1 MHGEDA
7 ATGVH
12 ITQHS
17 EAMLIQTVVPGEH
30 CREDYDN
37 ETIWDVCDVGV
48 ARLKTLLEFTM
59 NGQRDDLSSFGEVL
73 PEEHDDA
80 KCSEGHGACE
90 LMRTVDVFD
99 EEDQFIQGAA
109 VSYML
114 GRQP

>member
-1 MHGEDA
+1 
-7 ATGVH
+7 V
-12 ITQHS
+12 
-17 EAMLIQTVVPGEH
+17 LIQAVVPGEH
-30 CREDYDN
+30 CREDYDD
-37 ETIWDVCDVGV
+37 ETIWDICDVGV
-48 ARLKTLLEFTM
+48 ARLKTLLEFTE
-59 NGQRDDLSSFGEVL
+59 NSQHDVQSSFGEVL

-80 KCSEGHGACE
+80 KRSEGHGACE